1 MAEPSGNNRAGGC
14 GSALGP
20 IPPTLVLISADDG
33 LSRFVTGKVKPPW
46 NISAYRP
53 TEMVRPM
60 FTDPNVQLVVFDD
73 EAIDASLRGMLLGRI
88 RRLTGG
94 GALLY
99 VAGSHSDQTERQARA
114 NGAHY
119 YVSKP
124 IEFEGFSRVLESFL
138 RIRK

>member
-1 MAEPSGNNRAGGC
+1 MAEPSGNNRPGGC

-20 IPPTLVLISADDG
+20 IPLTLLLISADEG
-33 LSRFVTGKVKPPW
+33 LTRFVTGKVKPPW

-53 TEMVRPM
+53 TEAVRWM
-60 FTDPNVQLVVFDD
+60 FTEPNVQLVVFDD

-88 RRLTGG
+88 RRLTRG

-99 VAGSHSDQTERQARA
+99 VAGSHSDETERQARA